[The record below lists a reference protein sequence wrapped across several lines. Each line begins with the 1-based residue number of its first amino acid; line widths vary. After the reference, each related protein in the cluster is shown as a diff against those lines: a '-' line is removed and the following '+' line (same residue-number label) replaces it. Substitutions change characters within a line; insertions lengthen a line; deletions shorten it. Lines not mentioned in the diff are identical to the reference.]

1 MHRLETA
8 VPFPHAH
15 ETDNITKHVARLCK
29 ARVYMLRAR
38 LVTLQACAACGI
50 TVRRIVSTAP
60 NLKNFSFIFVV
71 CTENIRFKLCED
83 GFYFMSVSIEGR
95 ML

>member
-29 ARVYMLRAR
+29 AR
-38 LVTLQACAACGI
+38 LVTLHPCANCDVHSCAA
-50 TVRRIVSTAP
+50 R
-60 NLKNFSFIFVV
+60 NLKNFSFIFVG
-71 CTENIRFKLCED
+71 CRFEPCED
-83 GFYFMSVSIEGR
+83 GFCFMNESVGGR